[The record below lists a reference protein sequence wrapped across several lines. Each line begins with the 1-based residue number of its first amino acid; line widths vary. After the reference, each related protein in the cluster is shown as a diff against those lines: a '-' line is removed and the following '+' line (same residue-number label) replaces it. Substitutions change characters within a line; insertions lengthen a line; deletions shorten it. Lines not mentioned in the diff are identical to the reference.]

1 MRCFYHGEVEAVAIC
16 KSCLRG
22 LCRECCVEVGHTS
35 ACRNRC
41 EPEVET
47 LNALLER
54 NKKAYRTTSATY
66 YRNGIFMLVI
76 GTIFAGFGA
85 FTITRHEPNYFL
97 LILGVLFLFYGVSQ
111 FSAARRWNEK

>member
-1 MRCFYHGEVEAVAIC
+1 MRCYYHDEVEAVAIC

-54 NKKAYRTTSATY
+54 NKKAYRTTSSTY
-66 YRNGIFMLVI
+66 YRNGVFMLVHRRAVHRRTVRSPS
-76 GTIFAGFGA
+76 GMRDAELFRASSSESFS
-85 FTITRHEPNYFL
+85 L
-97 LILGVLFLFYGVSQ
+97 LYGVVAVLRC
-111 FSAARRWNEK
+111 AALE